1 MTVFDDLLTSR
12 SPLAISLWVATWAGL
27 AALII
32 GTAIAWV
39 LVKTRFKGKWLLE
52 GFVLLALVVPPTVLG
67 YYLLVALGQQG
78 LGQIIERTLGFRFVF
93 AWPGAVVAATVA
105 ALPLVVVTVRV
116 GLAEVSREIED
127 TAQVDGCNRW
137 QTFWRIS
144 LPIAARSVI
153 AGSLVGF
160 LRALGEFGA
169 TLMVAGNIPGR
180 TQTLSMAIYDAVQ
193 ANDLSRANGLVLLMS
208 VIALSV
214 LSIVIVLN
222 QRIAA
227 GR

>member
-153 AGSLVGF
+153 AGSLLGF